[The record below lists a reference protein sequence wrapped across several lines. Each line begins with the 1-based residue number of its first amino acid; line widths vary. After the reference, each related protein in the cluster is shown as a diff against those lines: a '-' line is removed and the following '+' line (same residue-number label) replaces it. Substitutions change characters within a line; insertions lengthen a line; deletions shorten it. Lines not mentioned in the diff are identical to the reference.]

1 MTHRILVVDDDDDDV
16 RRLAV
21 MALSRVGGHAVTSVA
36 SGDACLAALAVE
48 LPDAVVLDVMMPG
61 MDGPTTLNAIRDD
74 PATRDVPVVF
84 LTAGV
89 VDADMD
95 RLKALPA
102 TGILSKPFDPLQIS
116 RQLGEILGW

>member
-1 MTHRILVVDDDDDDV
+1 VTHRILVVDDDDDV

-21 MALSRVGGHAVTSVA
+21 MALSRVGGHEVTGVP
-36 SGDACLAALAVE
+36 SGAECLAALMDA

-61 MDGPTTLNAIRDD
+61 MDGPATLQAIREH
-74 PATRDVPVVF
+74 PAARHVPVVF

-89 VDADMD
+89 VEADRD
-95 RLKALPA
+95 RLTALPVA
-102 TGILSKPFDPLQIS
+102 GILSKPFDPLLLS

>member
-1 MTHRILVVDDDDDDV
+1 MTHRILVVDDDDDV

-21 MALSRVGGHAVTSVA
+21 MALSRVGGHEVTGVA
-36 SGDACLAALAVE
+36 SGADCLAALMDS

-61 MDGPTTLNAIRDD
+61 MDGPATLQAIREH
-74 PATRDVPVVF
+74 PATRHVPVVF

-89 VDADMD
+89 VDADRD
-95 RLKALPA
+95 RLTALPV
-102 TGILSKPFDPLQIS
+102 TGILSKPFDPLQLS